1 MPTGTVYSNGS
12 LLKDFTI
19 DALVNGREI
28 DGIVMEGQ
36 APYVLMKLIEE
47 SNAKY
52 EGQGTGNKMLKD
64 FEDRVAYDGDPTI
77 TAQVASVA
85 SVAGGIRINFSDVN
99 YVGFRVNDNIDTIF
113 GGNQAKVVESGA
125 GYVIV
130 AQRDGF
136 TAPVTGDF
144 PVGGSVIARYRTVD
158 LRGTQA
164 PTTVTTVPRFWKN
177 HLSVIDDGGQQ
188 NLFDSLN
195 QTNITDAKGYLMN
208 QPFRQSVQRF
218 FMYKYMNMLTSKNVN
233 PETNGMAF
241 SATAGWIE
249 QIQEGG
255 TYIPMTSVITK
266 SEFEARL
273 RTWFLTNPGN
283 PMANKFVKTGTI
295 GMALIAEWYKEQ
307 IKFDAPIAMSFT
319 DGSINGLNATKV
331 FIPGFEFI
339 NIVRDPMQDMNL
351 NGELTSISG
360 YAGVPKTA
368 GDFWFMDMTPV
379 VMRESGR
386 TAPAIQ
392 QIYLGSKYYYAV
404 EQGLRP
410 TESLR
415 DAMSGQSLTWE
426 NLEITSTTRDYTSFR
441 IYGICGSNIMNRSA
455 FAYLKNLV

>member
-52 EGQGTGNKMLKD
+52 EGQGTGNKVLQNY
-64 FEDRVAYDGDPTI
+64 EDRVAYDGDPTI

-85 SVAGGIRINFSDVN
+85 SVAAGIRINFSDVN
-99 YVGFRVNDNIDTIF
+99 YVGFRVTDNIDTIM
-113 GGNQAKVVESGA
+113 GGNKARVVEAGSG
-125 GYVIV
+125 YIIV
-130 AQRDGF
+130 SQLQGF

-144 PVGGSVIARYRTVD
+144 PVGGSVIARDRTPD

-164 PTTVTTVPRFWKN
+164 PTTVTTIPRFWKN
-177 HLSVIDDGGQQ
+177 HFSVIDDGGQQ

-218 FMYKYMNMLTSKNVN
+218 FMYKYMNMLTSRNVN
-233 PETNGMAF
+233 PETNGFTF

-273 RTWFLTNPGN
+273 RTWLLTNPGN
-283 PMANKFVKTGTI
+283 PQQNKFIKVGAI
-295 GMALIAEWYKEQ
+295 SHALFSEWYKDL
-307 IKFDAPIAMSFT
+307 IKYDADIAMSFT
-319 DGSINGLNATKV
+319 DGSINGLNATRV
-331 FIPGFEFI
+331 FLPGFGPV

-441 IYGICGSNIMNRSA
+441 IWGVCGSNIMNRSA